1 LSGEEEELSG
11 GREGAG
17 AGGGAEVEH
26 FVDLELRL
34 LRVEGAIWKMVVA
47 GARRKVVGRVGRG
60 STWSELSGATWTH
73 VSLYIQVM
81 DNVGQG

>member
-1 LSGEEEELSG
+1 LSGEEEELGG

-17 AGGGAEVEH
+17 GGAVEH

-47 GARRKVVGRVGRG
+47 GGRWREEWRRVSRG
-60 STWSELSGATWTH
+60 
-73 VSLYIQVM
+73 VSLVVLRGRM
-81 DNVGQG
+81 